1 MKVSIDKE
9 LCTGCGLCVDCV
21 PEVFELVD
29 DMAVVKMKPV
39 KDTLTDRV
47 REAAD
52 DCPAEAIIIEG

>member
-9 LCTGCGLCVDCV
+9 LCSGCGLCADIV

-29 DMAVVKMKPV
+29 DMAVVKMKIV
-39 KDTLTDRV
+39 KDTLTDQV